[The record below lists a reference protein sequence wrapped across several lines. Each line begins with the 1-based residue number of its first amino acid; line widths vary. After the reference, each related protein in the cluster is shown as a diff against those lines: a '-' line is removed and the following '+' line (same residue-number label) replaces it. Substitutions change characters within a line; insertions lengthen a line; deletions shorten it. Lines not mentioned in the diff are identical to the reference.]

1 MKWKITLKPVVASML
16 CIWLSMGT
24 GFGTASAAPERQQSV
39 PTTIQSVQLRG
50 AGAAAELLITASAP
64 TTYTSYKSSAP
75 ARLVIDF
82 SQTAPAESLN
92 NLSIS
97 KGPVKGVTLKRF
109 DTDAGVLTRM
119 ELFLSQD
126 IDPVIS
132 PSGERVGE
140 LLVSFPGY
148 VEPPAATQEVAAAP
162 VAVQSTIIPDA
173 APTVAEV
180 KQEPIVNGQPD
191 GLPAL
196 VTGIKSLG
204 DGVAITTNRPVVDYK
219 TFRLSKPER
228 VVVDIQHAQVG
239 MADKLVVLNST
250 GVSTARI
257 GSYPDKV
264 RIVFDAINGSLDDA
278 VITKTDT
285 GLLVAFSAQLPAK
298 VPQQPVV
305 ASAAKAAPA
314 VAVPQETH
322 AADVVRP
329 PAHTPVAKNAP
340 TAVAA
345 VAQVAAVDFQ
355 VVGDISRVMVKVS
368 GSPVVEQPVK
378 LPGSVAYRIRNA
390 QLPRNLQRSL
400 EAREFVS
407 PVLRVTPVVIRT
419 KTGNDVLVRVTMKKD
434 AGFDFR
440 QEADILYLDF
450 KHPADMTAAAAEPQK
465 TAATQKAAPAAE
477 PVALPAREEQMLQEA
492 QQSSTGVR
500 RMYTGRKVTL
510 EFADAEVR
518 KIFQLLSEVSNK
530 NFVLGDE
537 VTGNISMKLVNVPWD
552 QALDIILDTK
562 GLDKREEGNIVLI
575 RGKGKFKSL
584 MDEEVEIKKAAL
596 KGEPLE
602 TEIFEINY
610 SDVAG
615 IVTQFNALK
624 TDRGV
629 ITSDARTNKV
639 IVKDVRAV
647 LTDMGRLLKSLDVP
661 EKQVMIEAR
670 IVEASTDF
678 SRSLGISWSLGTSP
692 AAGGQHWPF
701 INSASSVFGGITNT
715 PGTSAIGST
724 TGAADITFGT
734 IGANVRLSMRLN
746 AAAKAGMVRIISSPK
761 VATLNNKSA
770 KITQGKQIPY
780 ISSTSDKVETKF
792 VEAALSLEVTP
803 HINNNGTIILKV
815 DAKNDAPDTT
825 STSTTPPINKKQA
838 TTEMLLRDGET
849 TVIGGIFVDSESE
862 GQEGIP
868 WLMDI
873 PVLGNLFKSKS
884 YVKGKTELLIFIT
897 PRILNNDV

>member
-1 MKWKITLKPVVASML
+1 MKWKIALKPVVACLL
-16 CIWLSMGT
+16 CTWLSMGT
-24 GFGTASAAPERQQSV
+24 GVRLVTAAPPEQQQAAT
-39 PTTIQSVQLRG
+39 PTRIQSVLVRG
-50 AGAAAELLITASAP
+50 EGKSAELIIAASSP
-64 TTYTSYKSSAP
+64 TTYTSYKSAAP

-82 SQTAPAESLN
+82 SQTAPAESLA

-97 KGPVKGVTLKRF
+97 KGPIKGVAVKRF

-119 ELFLSQD
+119 EVFLSQD
-126 IDPVIS
+126 VDPVIS
-132 PSGERVGE
+132 PSQDRVGE
-140 LLVSFPGY
+140 LVVSFPGY
-148 VEPPAATQEVAAAP
+148 VEPPATTQPFA
-162 VAVQSTIIPDA
+162 
-173 APTVAEV
+173 
-180 KQEPIVNGQPD
+180 QEPLKQVDQPGVEASAGAVDTTQPAEDAEIKSQADGQ
-191 GLPAL
+191 LSL
-196 VTGIKSLG
+196 VTGITAAAG
-204 DGVAITTNRPVVDYK
+204 GVTIVTNRPVADFK

-228 VVVDIQHAQVG
+228 VVVDIPHARIG
-239 MADKLVVLNST
+239 MAEKLIMVNSA
-250 GVSTARI
+250 GISTARI

-264 RIVFDAINGSLDDA
+264 RIVFDAINGSLADA
-278 VITKTDT
+278 VITKNDK
-285 GLLVAFSAQLPAK
+285 GLHVAFAAEQTAHPETRTA
-298 VPQQPVV
+298 PQTA
-305 ASAAKAAPA
+305 ASTNKAAAAQA
-314 VAVPQETH
+314 VAPAD
-322 AADVVRP
+322 AA
-329 PAHTPVAKNAP
+329 TVATKSAV
-340 TAVAA
+340 TAVA
-345 VAQVAAVDFQ
+345 AQVAAVDFQ

-378 LPGSVAYRIRNA
+378 LPGSVAYRIKNV

-407 PVLRVTPVVIRT
+407 PVLRVTPVIIKT
-419 KTGNDVLVRVTMKKD
+419 KSGSDVLIRVTMKKE

-440 QEADILYLDF
+440 KEADILYLDI
-450 KHPADMTAAAAEPQK
+450 KHPADMPVAAETQK
-465 TAATQKAAPAAE
+465 TATTQKAAA
-477 PVALPAREEQMLQEA
+477 PVKDEQMLQAAE
-492 QQSSTGVR
+492 QQNTSGR
-500 RMYTGRKVTL
+500 RMYSGRKVTL

-537 VTGNISMKLVNVPWD
+537 VTGTISLKLVNVPWD

-602 TEIFEINY
+602 TEIFEVNY

-647 LTDMGRLLKSLDVP
+647 LTDMSKLLKSLDVP

-678 SRSLGISWSLGTSP
+678 SRSLGISWSLGTNP

-701 INSASSVFGGITNT
+701 INSANSVFGGIANT

-803 HINNNGTIILKV
+803 HINNNGTIVLKV

-838 TTEMLLRDGET
+838 TTEMLLKDGET

-862 GQEGIP
+862 GEEGIP

-873 PVLGNLFKSKS
+873 PILGNLFKSKN

-897 PRILNNDV
+897 PRILNNAV